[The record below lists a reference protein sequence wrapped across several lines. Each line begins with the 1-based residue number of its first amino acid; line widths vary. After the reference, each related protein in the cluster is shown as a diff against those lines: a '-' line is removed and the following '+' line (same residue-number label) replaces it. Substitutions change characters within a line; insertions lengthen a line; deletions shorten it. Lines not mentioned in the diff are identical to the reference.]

1 MLWVRLRARAAE
13 GLSQACL
20 YADGAMT
27 TAVAS
32 WSDELEHSRTDVL
45 DLTAACKP

>member
-20 YADGAMT
+20 HADGAVT
-27 TAVAS
+27 IVAS
-32 WSDELEHSRTDVL
+32 WSVELDTRGQIF
-45 DLTAACKP
+45 LT